1 LAYITVVSSF
11 LERRMLTNMR
21 LFFFALLA
29 LTSVGLS
36 NGSNLTFFGAPR
48 ASLDPVL
55 PVLSIEESYI
65 RAQTDGTTNT
75 VFGAADIPQCSASNP
90 CADGSCC
97 NLQGMHILQLE

>member
-1 LAYITVVSSF
+1 
-11 LERRMLTNMR
+11 MLTNMR
-21 LFFFALLA
+21 LPSFALLA

-36 NGSNLTFFGAPR
+36 GATNLTLFGAPR

-65 RAQTDGTTNT
+65 ILQTDGISDTA
-75 VFGAADIPQCSASNP
+75 FGAADALQCSVVSP

-97 NLQGMHILQLE
+97 NSQGMRIF